1 MLLSSTAENLFWMAR
16 YVERAENVA
25 RILDVA
31 FRMGLLPSAEAEAAR
46 AWAAPLEIAGD
57 PAGFAKRYRK
67 AEAENV
73 IAHLALDEEHPSS
86 IRSAIRRARE
96 NARAV
101 RGVLTSESWESL
113 NATWLALEPIKS
125 VRDIEKRGFRE
136 FFDWVKER
144 SHLFRG
150 VTDGTMIQDESYAF
164 VRLGVFLERAD
175 NTARLLGVKYRETR
189 PKRGAEDDRAYN
201 YYEWGAILRSV
212 SAFKTY
218 RRIYRDE
225 ITPRR
230 VAELLVLRQ
239 DMPRSLHACFNRIAE
254 ILEEIGRGKECARMA
269 GAIHAGLHYETIDA
283 LLKRGLDDYLR
294 DFVRRSGDLGRQIA
308 EDFLMVPSVGK
319 P

>member
-16 YVERAENVA
+16 YVERADNIA
-25 RILDVA
+25 RILDVS
-31 FRMGLLPSAEAEAAR
+31 FRMGLLPSAAEDEAAV
-46 AWAAPLEIAGD
+46 WSAPIRISGD

-67 AEAENV
+67 VTAKNV
-73 IAHLALDEEHPSS
+73 IAHLALDEDFPSS

-113 NATWLALEPIKS
+113 NATWLALDGIRT
-125 VRDIEKRGFRE
+125 VGDIEKRGMRE

-150 VTDGTMIQDESYAF
+150 VTEGTMIQDESFAF
-164 VRLGVFLERAD
+164 IRLGAFLERAD
-175 NTARLLGVKYRETR
+175 NTARLLDVKYRETR
-189 PKRGAEDDRAYN
+189 PKRGTDEDRAFN

-239 DMPRSLHACFNRIAE
+239 DMPRSLHACFNQISA
-254 ILEEIGRGKECARMA
+254 ILDDVGRGKECARLA
-269 GAIHAGLHYETIDA
+269 GAIHADLHYGKIDA
-283 LLKRGLDDYLR
+283 ILKRGLNAYLQELIQ
-294 DFVRRSGDLGRQIA
+294 RSNDLGRQIA
-308 EDFLMVPSVGK
+308 EDFLMVSAADG
-319 P
+319 